1 MGSLIIYKSIF
12 VLMTLILW
20 MGFFVDGLPVA
31 IVWEEGIGLSRGVV
45 NLRQTETVGLADGLF
60 IDACA
65 TYYIDIL
72 VRQATLQG
80 SVEGGEDLTTWQL
93 LDGC

>member
-1 MGSLIIYKSIF
+1 MGSLVIYKSIF

-45 NLRQTETVGLADGLF
+45 NL
-60 IDACA
+60 
-65 TYYIDIL
+65 
-72 VRQATLQG
+72 
-80 SVEGGEDLTTWQL
+80 GEA
-93 LDGC
+93 